1 MSDTIDGYAEALL
14 AVVRA
19 EGATGAD
26 DEIFRFAQALEG
38 NDELRNT
45 LSDPYVPAEKR
56 QQIVEDLLQGKASNV
71 ARAAVSLV
79 VGAGRAAELPAIARA
94 LVAKGASAS
103 GKEIA
108 EVRSARL
115 LDGFRGAPLGDKDA
129 VAATILRVSAL
140 IESSPEIVEMDMNP
154 VLVGTPGQGVEV
166 VDARVRVRKPASIWM
181 PSRKDIPGAM
191 RIPGS

>member
-108 EVRSARL
+108 EVRSAVALSDDQKTRL
-115 LDGFRGAPLGDKDA
+115 AASLKNATGKDVDIKVTIDPSVLGGIVTTIGDTVIDGSVRSRLAQVKSHLG
-129 VAATILRVSAL
+129 
-140 IESSPEIVEMDMNP
+140 
-154 VLVGTPGQGVEV
+154 
-166 VDARVRVRKPASIWM
+166 
-181 PSRKDIPGAM
+181 
-191 RIPGS
+191 